1 MTAPARPP
9 RISPLS
15 LPALDAIDGRLLIDR
30 DERDR
35 EHYRDSDLTGYDLTG
50 TSFTECD
57 FSSVTLDDAQLRG
70 ARFSESRITDSFAP
84 SLLAARTHWRE
95 VLIEN
100 PRWGS
105 AELFEADLASVYV
118 RGGKIDYLNLRA
130 SKITDLLIEDC
141 TITDLDLGGCRG
153 TRIELRN
160 CRLETL
166 DVTRA
171 ALADVDIRSTSLR
184 TVTGLEGLRGVTI
197 DEYQLSL
204 FAPLFATHL
213 GVVVD

>member
-1 MTAPARPP
+1 MTAPAKPP
-9 RISPLS
+9 RITLVP
-15 LPALDAIDGRLLIDR
+15 LPALDAIDGRLLVGG

-35 EHYRDSDLTGYDLTG
+35 EHYRDSDLTGYDLAG
-50 TSFTECD
+50 TSFMECD
-57 FSSVTLDDAQLRG
+57 FSSVILDDAQLRG
-70 ARFSESRITDSFAP
+70 SRFAESRITDSFAP
-84 SLLAARTHWRE
+84 SLLAARTLWRE
-95 VLIEN
+95 VLIDN

-105 AELFEADLASVYV
+105 AEFYEADLASVHL

-130 SKITDLLIEDC
+130 SKISDLLIEDC

-153 TRIELRN
+153 TRIALRN

-171 ALADVDIRSTSLR
+171 TLADIDIRSTTLR
-184 TVTGLEGLRGVTI
+184 SVNGLEGLRGVTI

>member
-1 MTAPARPP
+1 MTAPAKPP
-9 RISPLS
+9 RITLVP
-15 LPALDAIDGRLLIDR
+15 LPALDAIDGRLLVGG

-35 EHYRDSDLTGYDLTG
+35 EHYRDSDLTGYDLAG
-50 TSFTECD
+50 TSFMECD
-57 FSSVTLDDAQLRG
+57 FSSVILDDAQLRG
-70 ARFSESRITDSFAP
+70 SRFAESRITDSFAP

-95 VLIEN
+95 VLIDN

-105 AELFEADLASVYV
+105 AEFYEADLASVHV

-130 SKITDLLIEDC
+130 SKISDLLIEDC

-153 TRIELRN
+153 ARIELRN

-171 ALADVDIRSTSLR
+171 TLADVDIRSTTLR
-184 TVTGLEGLRGVTI
+184 SVNGLEGLRGVTI

>member
-1 MTAPARPP
+1 MTAPAKPP
-9 RISPLS
+9 RIMLVPL
-15 LPALDAIDGRLLIDR
+15 PTLDAIDGRLLVGG

-35 EHYRDSDLTGYDLTG
+35 EHYSDSDLTGYDLAG
-50 TSFTECD
+50 TSFMECD
-57 FSSVTLDDAQLRG
+57 FSSVILDDAQLRG
-70 ARFSESRITDSFAP
+70 SRFAESRITDSFAP
-84 SLLAARTHWRE
+84 SLVAARTHWRE
-95 VLIEN
+95 VLIHN

-105 AELFEADLASVYV
+105 AEFYEADLASVHV

-130 SKITDLLIEDC
+130 SKISDLLIEDC

-171 ALADVDIRSTSLR
+171 TLADVDIRSTTLR
-184 TVTGLEGLRGVTI
+184 SVNGLEGLRGVTI